1 VKLLRKKYKKKLM
14 NALLFSIIL
23 FSNIFIYTDST
34 KRSVNAEENDSHLTK
49 DPIKKLSE
57 NLKKLFFNIIE
68 NNLENDEKIEVI
80 ILFDYSSGRK
90 LILHDFKQY
99 LMSKKIQFAILK
111 TYSIIDG
118 ILFASFISNLKAIA
132 SFPSVTS
139 IWENGKSELTTIT
152 ENYIKTANSQNA
164 NSVSNYTEIIGAT
177 DLWDMDYNGSNIVI
191 SILDTGVDITG
202 QYDGDLGFLAEDN
215 TTLEIKVLGAV
226 SMVPEEPLYYSD
238 FNGRGTYHAGIAC
251 GIGKYNSSYKGIA
264 PGASYLNVKIYDS
277 IGITYWS
284 FIISG
289 IEWSLSHGAD
299 ILLFCASIPGF
310 YMDPVSIAINNV
322 VDKGV
327 IVVTPAGDEGG
338 SYMSLDTPGM
348 ALKSITVGAYN
359 HSNQEVADFSSRGPS
374 LDFRICPDI
383 LAPGVNLIGPRAKIL
398 SGSLDSSSILGYT
411 LEDFGFDDFYI
422 PNGTF
427 PQPEYGNSIDG
438 NYTMASGTG
447 AAASVVSGAIALLL
461 EAFPLT
467 TPELLRYAIVST
479 AIQISDDKNAVGA
492 GLINVY
498 AAYNFLLDYFAPK
511 QYKALNLPAPLIYP
525 GIIYSQDS
533 MNLTDSPTRPPNLHA
548 YDIAAL
554 LSSQIMLPILMI
566 NNGSDYNF
574 TTIHLLLNQFGLRYN
589 ESRTNWFSE
598 FNVVREMH
606 QITMQPVGR
615 EQYKKYLSILKVAD
629 IDLYIVSI
637 IESWDYS
644 AVYNETTY
652 IFKNYTNRINAFKFN
667 FYFFNRG
674 DFYIDNLQLVS
685 YFKADLFL
693 NETSGNMT
701 NYMGFNNA
709 SNDDICKFDEENQL
723 IYIFDENNNTFY
735 KYNNNFTAIGF
746 NSTSHSLSS
755 WEIADSI
762 NLLLNLTLEESSYNL
777 ANDSTYQQFTEDPGF
792 AMIWNLTENLQ
803 PNEKVNFSGI
813 LGTGIGIDNN
823 TAYNSM
829 IDQMSRIN
837 SNITTYNNITDL
849 ILLEVDF
856 SRIGKLNEKYV
867 STSTIM
873 NVGSTLVNSTEV
885 IFAVNK
891 TSEGGVLEVF
901 TVVFSVENLNPFEI
915 LEFTASWTPTSVGV
929 YTCGWVIGLELIISL
944 IGPSFGLFG
953 SNDDQMIFNNYLTRN
968 LFIIDYNQYQYWNL
982 NSTFITPESF
992 DKIPFKVW
1000 FPGDLG
1006 IYNITIYSLTEIP
1019 ELYITIEDFG
1029 RQFCNFVILN
1039 FSAGLSDLLTGF
1051 GDENNNQTS
1060 SEFAVDMEMNS
1071 TLRYDSVNPYFSIP
1085 LFIMVPPITKPG
1097 ETSFKISFYSQNVK
1111 FHDLLVN
1118 VTISDYRGRVFFDV
1132 IHNNITFY
1140 MNGTDINFE
1149 WDERY
1154 DHPYG
1159 NFYGLR
1165 ELWSEL
1171 GPKGATIMTLPPG
1184 IEYDLTTL
1192 NLSSLTDDM
1201 AGTENIMGSFIGAY
1215 YLENEIITTN
1225 NINHD
1230 IIQLFDVIILND
1242 PETPYAAE
1250 EIEDIIEW
1258 VENGGFL
1265 IFFIENNLEN
1275 EITSINEILS
1285 EFNLTTSAFN
1295 QGDRFISNNNR
1306 TNLHGLFD
1314 DVGIIKFQDPVNI
1327 DKLNPETNNVNLL
1340 CDYIGVAT
1348 YGNGRV
1354 LAIGDKD
1361 MFGIMGLESY
1371 DNSIFASNIGKW
1383 AFNKFYDFNLSVV
1396 NTTVKT
1402 GDKIYLSATLLN
1414 FEEVNEYLNDDLF
1427 FISGFV
1433 FEDGTMVNASLMGL
1447 EIPILPMFETEPGTY
1462 TVYFDTT
1469 WLNQTGD
1476 YYFVLLLDHPELAA
1490 ETLTFRFHVIYQ
1502 DPEPP
1507 YEQYEY
1513 PDPKYPHI
1521 FDIIAI
1527 TLLILM
1533 SGMLWFYN
1541 FTKLRKRLSITP
1553 LEGKLLNQ
1561 ARTYINQA
1569 NILFKQMRLGIG
1581 MPDIKEIDKI
1591 RLLLSNRKR
1600 IELLLDDLRKFGYGI
1615 GEKY

>member
-1 VKLLRKKYKKKLM
+1 MIILLSNFSIFANLINGNANIEGNNLKFPKNPIDKLSANLRKLYLNILKNNFDNDKKIDL
-14 NALLFSIIL
+14 
-23 FSNIFIYTDST
+23 
-34 KRSVNAEENDSHLTK
+34 
-49 DPIKKLSE
+49 
-57 NLKKLFFNIIE
+57 
-68 NNLENDEKIEVI
+68 I
-80 ILFDYSSGRK
+80 ILFDYSSGK
-90 LILHDFKQY
+90 NLVLSDFKHY
-99 LMSKKIQFAILK
+99 LESKEIQFKIKETYRIIDAIL
-111 TYSIIDG
+111 
-118 ILFASFISNLKAIA
+118 LECFISNLKIVA
-132 SFPSVTS
+132 SYPSIIS
-139 IWENGKSELTTIT
+139 LSENGKSELTPNIK
-152 ENYIKTANSQNA
+152 NYIRVANSA
-164 NSVSNYTEIIGAT
+164 TTNSPCNYTEIIGAT
-177 DLWDMDYNGSNIVI
+177 DLWDLDYNGSNIVI

-202 QYDGDLGFLAEDN
+202 QYNGDLGFTGKDN
-215 TTLEIKVLGAV
+215 ITLKTKVIGAV
-226 SMVPEEPLYYSD
+226 SMVPDEPLYYTD

-251 GIGKYNSSYKGIA
+251 GMGIFNSSYKGIA
-264 PGASYLNVKIYDS
+264 PGASYLSVKIYDAL
-277 IGITYWS
+277 GITYWS

-289 IEWSLSHGAD
+289 LEWSLAHGAD

-310 YMDPVSIAINNV
+310 YMDPVSLAINSV

-327 IVVTPAGDEGG
+327 IVITPAGDEGG

-348 ALKSITVGAYN
+348 ALKSITVGTYN
-359 HSNQEVADFSSRGPS
+359 HSNEEVADFSSRGPS

-383 LAPGVNLIGPRAKIL
+383 LAPGVNLIGPRAKIM
-398 SGSLDSSSILGYT
+398 SGTLNDFSILGYT
-411 LEDFGFDDFYI
+411 LEDFGYEDFYI

-438 NYTMASGTG
+438 NYTMSSGTG
-447 AAASVVSGAIALLL
+447 AAASVVSGAVALLL
-461 EAFPLT
+461 EAFPLA
-467 TPELLRYAIVST
+467 TPELIRYAIVSS
-479 AIQISDDKNAVGA
+479 AIQISDDNNAVGA

-498 AAYNFLLDYFAPK
+498 AAYNFLLDYFTPK
-511 QYKALNLPAPLIYP
+511 QYKVLNLPAPLIYP
-525 GIIYSQDS
+525 GVIYSQDS
-533 MNLTDSPTRPPNLHA
+533 MNLADSIIRPSNLHA
-548 YDIAAL
+548 YDISAL

-606 QITMQPVGR
+606 QITLQPVGW
-615 EQYKKYLSILKVAD
+615 EQYKRYLSILKVPD
-629 IDLYIVSI
+629 IELYIVSI
-637 IESWDYS
+637 VESWDYS
-644 AVYNETTY
+644 AEYDENTY
-652 IFKNYTNRINAFKFN
+652 AFENYTNRLNAFKFN
-667 FYFFNRG
+667 FHFFNLG
-674 DFYIDNLQLVS
+674 NFYIDDLQLIS

-693 NETSGNMT
+693 NETTGNMT
-701 NYMGFNNA
+701 NYLEFTSA
-709 SNDDICKFDEENQL
+709 FLDDICEYDENDEL
-723 IYIFDENNNTFY
+723 IYIYDENNNTFY
-735 KYNNNFTAIGF
+735 DYPNNFTTIGF

-755 WEIADSI
+755 WEIANST
-762 NLLLNLTLEESSYNL
+762 NLLLNLTLENSTYNL
-777 ANDSTYQQFTEDPGF
+777 ANDTTYQQFIEDPGF
-792 AMIWNLTENLQ
+792 AMIWNLAENLL
-803 PNEKVNFSGI
+803 PNENVNFSGI
-813 LGTGIGIDNN
+813 LGTGIGTDNN

-829 IDQMSRIN
+829 LDQMRRIN
-837 SNITTYNNITDL
+837 SNTTTYHNITDL
-849 ILLEVDF
+849 IVLEVDF
-856 SRIGKLNEKYV
+856 SRIGKLNEKYSSSV
-867 STSTIM
+867 KIM
-873 NVGSTLVNSTEV
+873 NVGSTIVNSTEV

-891 TSEGGVLEVF
+891 TSEVGALEVF
-901 TVVFSVENLNPFEI
+901 SVVFLVKNLNPFEI
-915 LEFTASWTPTSVGV
+915 LEYTASWTPTGVGV
-929 YTCGWVIGLELIISL
+929 YTCGWVLGLELIISL
-944 IGPSFGLFG
+944 IGPSFGLFA
-953 SNDDQMIFNNYLTRN
+953 SNYDQMIFNNYLTRN

-992 DKIPFKVW
+992 DKIPFKIW

-1051 GDENNNQTS
+1051 GDKDNNQTS
-1060 SEFAVDMEMNS
+1060 SEFAVDMELNT
-1071 TLRYDSVNPYFSIP
+1071 TLRYDSVDPYFNIP

-1097 ETSFKISFYSQNVK
+1097 EASFKISFYSQNVK
-1111 FHDLLVN
+1111 FYDLLVN
-1118 VTISDYRGRVFFDV
+1118 FTINDYRGRVFFDV

-1201 AGTENIMGSFIGAY
+1201 AGTENILGSLIGAY

-1242 PETPYAAE
+1242 PETPYSAE

-1258 VENGGFL
+1258 VEKGGLL

-1285 EFNLTTSAFN
+1285 EFNLTTSGFN
-1295 QGDRFISNNNR
+1295 QGDRLISNNNR
-1306 TNLHGLFD
+1306 TNLQGLFD
-1314 DVGIIKFQDPVNI
+1314 DVGIIKFQDPINI

-1340 CDYIGVAT
+1340 CDYIGIAT

-1371 DNSIFASNIGKW
+1371 DNNIFASNIGKW
-1383 AFNKFYDFNLSVV
+1383 AFNKYYDFNLSVV

-1402 GDKIYLSATLLN
+1402 GDKIYLSANLLN

-1433 FEDGTMVNASLMGL
+1433 FEDGTMVNASLMGF
-1447 EIPILPMFETEPGTY
+1447 EIPILPMFETESGTY

-1490 ETLTFRFHVIYQ
+1490 ETLTFKFNVIYQ
-1502 DPEPP
+1502 GPEPP
-1507 YEQYEY
+1507 YEQYDY
-1513 PDPKYPHI
+1513 PNPNYPHI

-1600 IELLLDDLRKFGYGI
+1600 IELLLDDLRKFGHGI
-1615 GEKY
+1615 GEHY